1 MSNAVTVVI
10 PQALR
15 EKARDHRINI
25 SEVCRGALADA
36 VKNAEKETGDGRQA
50 QTPDTTTCEGRAS

>member
-15 EKARDHRINI
+15 ERAREHQINI
-25 SEVCRGALADA
+25 SEVCRVALAD
-36 VKNAEKETGDGRQA
+36 VVEQAEKNTGGTHQRTQ
-50 QTPDTTTCEGRAS
+50 PVASHIGGNG